1 VQQVVKVSTGQYPQ
15 PFWISAVKR
24 AGAKIKAG
32 LAKPKY
38 YLTSCKTAIRLK
50 EYVWYR

>member
-24 AGAKIKAG
+24 AAAKIKAG
-32 LAKPKY
+32 SAKHQILIYIPE
-38 YLTSCKTAIRLK
+38 AVI
-50 EYVWYR
+50 